1 MEGHIDVD
9 ANFRNLLKGS
19 IQDGEE
25 GDMWLVKSAGVSIQA
40 RYKRDDSLEEK
51 NLFVRSVA
59 LSGDFM
65 KGNKLIISPL
75 DDAVTYNGKEILQT
89 QESEF
94 YIEGVVHAKRH
105 ADAHLVEDE
114 ALGNAGID
122 MQLPGGVRLLL
133 NRQQHYINVRITMK
147 PVKSG
152 QDGLCGNFNGD
163 SDDDDLEMIEE
174 RDPRVHDGESLF

>member
-1 MEGHIDVD
+1 MEGQIGVGADIWKV
-9 ANFRNLLKGS
+9 LKQS

-40 RYKRDDSLEEK
+40 RFKRDDSLEEK

-59 LSGDFM
+59 LSGDVM

-75 DDAVTYNGKEILQT
+75 DDAVTYNGQEILQT

-105 ADAHLVEDE
+105 TDAHLVED
-114 ALGNAGID
+114 AAVGNAGID
-122 MQLPGGVRLLL
+122 VELPEGVRLLV
-133 NRQQHYINVRITMK
+133 NRQQHYVNVKITMK
-147 PVKSG
+147 PAKGG

-163 SDDDDLEMIEE
+163 SADDNLEMIEE
-174 RDPRVHDGESLF
+174 RDPRVHGGESLF